1 MYGWEKGK
9 MQDEIYQYAFGKYSN
24 CESSMRGFKL
34 FVYVMDFYKNDYIN
48 K

>member
-1 MYGWEKGK
+1 
-9 MQDEIYQYAFGKYSN
+9 MQDEIYQYASGKYNNRASW
-24 CESSMRGFKL
+24 MRGFKL